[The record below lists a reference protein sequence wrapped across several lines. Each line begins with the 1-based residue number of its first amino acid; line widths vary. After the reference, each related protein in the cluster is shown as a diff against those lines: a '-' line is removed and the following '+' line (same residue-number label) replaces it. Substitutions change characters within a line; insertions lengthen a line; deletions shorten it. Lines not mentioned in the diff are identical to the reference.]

1 MLAVEIN
8 IESKMY
14 RLSVPIRPVIEDSLA
29 ALAGMVFIWV
39 QFPHFITGYTS
50 MHHWKIRDTR
60 RTFTLGPKTSTFE
73 EILGLNVSKG

>member
-29 ALAGMVFIWV
+29 ALAG
-39 QFPHFITGYTS
+39 
-50 MHHWKIRDTR
+50 IRDCNWMSKLTIIQ
-60 RTFTLGPKTSTFE
+60 L
-73 EILGLNVSKG
+73 IL

>member
-29 ALAGMVFIWV
+29 ALAG
-39 QFPHFITGYTS
+39 
-50 MHHWKIRDTR
+50 IRDYKGITKL
-60 RTFTLGPKTSTFE
+60 TLAQL
-73 EILGLNVSKG
+73 IL

>member
-29 ALAGMVFIWV
+29 ALAGIRDNNGISELPTIQLNLPYTIRGSSDIPLISLAGMVFI
-39 QFPHFITGYTS
+39 
-50 MHHWKIRDTR
+50 
-60 RTFTLGPKTSTFE
+60 
-73 EILGLNVSKG
+73 